1 MKNNSTTNRT
11 PMAIKESLDG
21 VAPGSLENSTADRT
35 KLEQAAE
42 RPALPAAQVVT
53 AIAPAAQRSSGHSQ
67 PDAPV
72 TPRLTLAEVRARL
85 QGKSGKRFWKS
96 LDELADTPAFQE
108 LMQEEFPRQAAAG
121 EWVDSFSRR
130 GFLKVMGA
138 SLALAG
144 LAGCTKQPDEL
155 IFPYVKQPEDLVL
168 GKPMYFAT
176 AHPFPTGAIPA
187 LVKSDAFRPIKV
199 DGNPEHPMSKG
210 RSDAFTQATLLGL
223 YDPDR
228 SQYPRFRGEQAEFAR
243 FQQEFAGAVAATG
256 NGQGVVLLSET
267 ITSPTLA
274 DQWKQVQARY
284 PQMRL
289 VQYEPINQDAA
300 RAASKAAFGDYYDT
314 QYHLQDADV
323 VLALDADFLGG
334 IGFPGFL
341 PLSADWAERR
351 RFHKDKP
358 MNRMY
363 AVETMPTVTG
373 FKADHRLALRPSE
386 IDAFAA
392 ALAAASLPG
401 APSNSGAGLSPEAQR
416 FLSILLA
423 DIHTSGG
430 RFAVLAGPN
439 SSLACH
445 NAALAVNAAQG
456 AVGKTVFYTQTVA
469 PLPTEQAA
477 ELKALV
483 ADMNAGKVQCL
494 VMLSVNPL
502 YNSPAD
508 LNFQDALNRVRN
520 TVHLGMHLDE
530 TGMYCDWHINQAH
543 YLESWTDT
551 RACDGTLSIVQP
563 MIDPLYGGKSAHDI
577 LQTLLDPGRSA
588 YDAVR
593 AYAKTYLNGASA
605 RTSGQTGSAAR
616 PAPAEAPA
624 STQAQAA
631 ATASAAAAQAAAL
644 ASQPGATEQARKD
657 ALAAR
662 VALGLAAQD
671 TPFELAWRKAL
682 HDGWVAGTA
691 FTPASLSA
699 PKIVPVA
706 TGGTSPAPS
715 STAAA
720 CPIVEI
726 SFRPDPSLYDGRYGN
741 NGWLQELP
749 KQVTSMSWDNAAL
762 MNLDMMTRLGIE
774 ENEAIQLTIGG
785 RSIITPVL
793 MSPGHPDNAVTVH
806 LGLGRRAECGRVGA
820 GVGFNA
826 YLLRTADHPLSA
838 SGLTIQRTK
847 GMYDLCVTKVHN
859 IEHRGRFAQRDLE
872 HTELDTQ
879 GTYSLAGHEALE
891 RSIIRYATYQE
902 AISNPDYAHLGTK
915 NSDLT
920 LVNKVGYNPQGEAV
934 PHEESFWPDNWRYD
948 HLEKVGL
955 NTTVLQNKWGM
966 EVDLN
971 SCVGCNACIMS
982 CYAENNIAVVGR
994 EQVKIGRIMQWIR
1007 IDTYFEGDLHAPA
1020 AYFQPMFCQQCES
1033 AGCEQVCPVGA
1044 TVHTP
1049 EGINTMVYNRCV
1061 GTRYCSNNCPYKVRR
1076 FNFLLYSDFDTESLK
1091 FMRNP
1096 DVTVRSRGVMEK
1108 CSYCIQR
1115 IEAVKIEA
1123 DKNNRPIRDGE
1134 ILTACQQ
1141 ACPTDAIV
1149 FGNLNDPTSRVVQRK
1164 ATERDY
1170 QVLADL
1176 NYRPRTTY
1184 TAGVINPNPELA

>member
-1 MKNNSTTNRT
+1 MKNNSAANRT
-11 PMAIKESLDG
+11 SMAAKNPVDG
-21 VAPGSLENSTADRT
+21 AAPGLSQDASVNVAGMPATAQLSGSPVSL
-35 KLEQAAE
+35 QAQ
-42 RPALPAAQVVT
+42 PAAQVVT
-53 AIAPAAQRSSGHSQ
+53 QIIPAGVGGSTAPQSTLSSPAA
-67 PDAPV
+67 PK
-72 TPRLTLAEVRARL
+72 LTLAEVRARL

-96 LDELADTPAFQE
+96 LDELAETPAFQE
-108 LMQEEFPRQAAAG
+108 LMQEEFPRQASAN
-121 EWVDSFSRR
+121 EWVDPLSRR

-176 AHPFPTGAIPA
+176 AHPFPTGAVPV

-199 DGNPEHPMSKG
+199 DGNPEHPISKG

-228 SQYPRFRGEQAEFAR
+228 SQSPRYRGEVAEFSR
-243 FQQEFAGAVAATG
+243 FQQEFAGSVAATG

-274 DQWKQVQARY
+274 DQWKRVQARY

-289 VQYEPINQDAA
+289 VQYEPVNQDAA

-314 QYHLQDADV
+314 QYRLQDADIV
-323 VLALDADFLGG
+323 VALDADFLGG

-341 PLSADWAERR
+341 PLSAAWAERR
-351 RFHKDKP
+351 RFQKDKT

-373 FKADHRLALRPSE
+373 FKADHRLALKPSD

-392 ALAAASLPG
+392 ALAVGVG
-401 APSNSGAGLSPEAQR
+401 ANPSGAGAGLSPEAQR
-416 FLSILLA
+416 FLSVLLA
-423 DIHTSGG
+423 DIRRSGG

-439 SSLACH
+439 SSPACH
-445 NAALAVNAAQG
+445 AAALAVNAAQG
-456 AVGKTVFYTQTVA
+456 AVGKTVVYTQTVA
-469 PLPTEQAA
+469 PLPSEQSAD
-477 ELKALV
+477 LKALV
-483 ADMNAGKVQCL
+483 ADMNAGKVQWL
-494 VMLSVNPL
+494 VMLGVNPL
-502 YNSPAD
+502 YNAPAD
-508 LNFQDALNRVRN
+508 LNFQDALNRVSH

-530 TGMYCDWHINQAH
+530 TGYYCDWHINQAH
-543 YLESWTDT
+543 YLESWTDA
-551 RACDGTLSIVQP
+551 RAYDGTVSIVQP
-563 MIDPLYGGKSAHDI
+563 MIEPLYGGNGGKSSHDI
-577 LQTLLDPGRSA
+577 LQTLLDPGVSA
-588 YDAVR
+588 YEAVR
-593 AYAKTYLNGASA
+593 AYARTYLNVPAGKTA
-605 RTSGQTGSAAR
+605 GQAGE
-616 PAPAEAPA
+616 AEA
-624 STQAQAA
+624 SQARAAAAAA
-631 ATASAAAAQAAAL
+631 ATAAAQPGV
-644 ASQPGATEQARKD
+644 SQQARN
-657 ALAAR
+657 AAQEAK

-671 TPFELAWRKAL
+671 TPFEMAWRKAL
-682 HDGWVAGTA
+682 HDGWVADTA
-691 FTPASLSA
+691 FSPKTLGA
-699 PKIVPVA
+699 PKAVPI
-706 TGGTSPAPS
+706 APKAA
-715 STAAA
+715 STDAA
-720 CPIVEI
+720 IEI

-749 KQVTSMSWDNAAL
+749 KQVTSLSWDNAAL

-774 ENEAIQLTIGG
+774 ENEAIQLSVGG

-793 MSPGHPDNAVTVH
+793 MSPGHPDDAVTVH

-826 YLLRTADHPLSA
+826 YLLRTVDQPLYA
-838 SGLTIQRTK
+838 SGLSVERSK

-859 IEHRGRFAQRDLE
+859 IEHRGRYAQRDLE
-872 HTELDTQ
+872 RTELDTE

-891 RSIIRYATYQE
+891 RSIIRYATYEE
-902 AISNPDYAHLGTK
+902 ALKNPDYAHLGTK
-915 NSDLT
+915 DSDLT
-920 LVNKVGYNPQGEAV
+920 LVDKVGYNPQGEAV
-934 PHEESFWPDNWRYD
+934 PHDESFWPDNWRYD
-948 HLEKVGL
+948 HIEVVGL
-955 NTTVLQNKWGM
+955 NAKVLQNKWAM
-966 EVDLN
+966 AVDLN

-1020 AYFQPMFCQQCES
+1020 AYFQPMYCQQCES

-1044 TVHTP
+1044 TIHTP
-1049 EGINTMVYNRCV
+1049 EGLNMMVYNRCV

-1076 FNFLLYSDFDTESLK
+1076 FNFLLYSDYDTESLK

-1096 DVTVRSRGVMEK
+1096 DVTVRSRGIMEK
-1108 CSYCIQR
+1108 CNYCVQR

-1123 DKNNRPIRDGE
+1123 DKNNRAIRDGE

-1141 ACPTDAIV
+1141 ACPTDALV
-1149 FGNLNDPTSRVVQRK
+1149 FGNLNDPTSKVVQRK

>member
-1 MKNNSTTNRT
+1 MKNNSAANRT
-11 PMAIKESLDG
+11 SMAAKNPVDG
-21 VAPGSLENSTADRT
+21 AAPGLSQDASVNVAGMPATAQLSGSPVSL
-35 KLEQAAE
+35 QAQ
-42 RPALPAAQVVT
+42 PAAQVVT
-53 AIAPAAQRSSGHSQ
+53 QIIPAGVGGSTAPQSTLSSPAA
-67 PDAPV
+67 PK
-72 TPRLTLAEVRARL
+72 LTLAEVRARL

-96 LDELADTPAFQE
+96 LDELAETPAFQE
-108 LMQEEFPRQAAAG
+108 LMQEEFPRQASAN
-121 EWVDSFSRR
+121 EWVDPLSRR

-176 AHPFPTGAIPA
+176 AHPFPTGAVPV

-199 DGNPEHPMSKG
+199 DGNPEHPISKG

-228 SQYPRFRGEQAEFAR
+228 SQSPRYRGEVAEFSR
-243 FQQEFAGAVAATG
+243 FQQEFAGSVAATG

-274 DQWKQVQARY
+274 DQWKRVQARY

-289 VQYEPINQDAA
+289 VQYEPVNQDAA

-314 QYHLQDADV
+314 QYRLQDADIV
-323 VLALDADFLGG
+323 VALDADFLGG

-341 PLSADWAERR
+341 PLSAAWAERR
-351 RFHKDKP
+351 RFQKDKT

-373 FKADHRLALRPSE
+373 FKADHRLALKPSD

-392 ALAAASLPG
+392 ALAVGVG
-401 APSNSGAGLSPEAQR
+401 ANPSGAGAGLSPEAQR
-416 FLSILLA
+416 FLSVLLA
-423 DIHTSGG
+423 DIRRSGG

-439 SSLACH
+439 SSPACH
-445 NAALAVNAAQG
+445 AAALAVNAAQG
-456 AVGKTVFYTQTVA
+456 AVGKTVVYTQTVA
-469 PLPTEQAA
+469 PLPSEQSAD
-477 ELKALV
+477 LKALV
-483 ADMNAGKVQCL
+483 ADMNAGKVQWL
-494 VMLSVNPL
+494 VMLGVNPL
-502 YNSPAD
+502 YNAPAD
-508 LNFQDALNRVRN
+508 LNFQDALNRVSH

-530 TGMYCDWHINQAH
+530 TGYYCDWHINQAH
-543 YLESWTDT
+543 YLESWTDA
-551 RACDGTLSIVQP
+551 RAYDGTVSIVQP
-563 MIDPLYGGKSAHDI
+563 MIEPLYGGKSSHDI
-577 LQTLLDPGRSA
+577 LQTLLDPGVSA
-588 YDAVR
+588 YEAVR
-593 AYAKTYLNGASA
+593 AYARTYLNVPAGKTA
-605 RTSGQTGSAAR
+605 GQGGE
-616 PAPAEAPA
+616 AEA
-624 STQAQAA
+624 SQARAAAAAA
-631 ATASAAAAQAAAL
+631 ATAAAQPGV
-644 ASQPGATEQARKD
+644 SQQARN
-657 ALAAR
+657 AAQEAK

-671 TPFELAWRKAL
+671 TPFEMAWRKAL
-682 HDGWVAGTA
+682 HDGWVADTA
-691 FTPASLSA
+691 FSPKTLGA
-699 PKIVPVA
+699 PKAVPI
-706 TGGTSPAPS
+706 APK
-715 STAAA
+715 AAA
-720 CPIVEI
+720 STDAAIEI

-749 KQVTSMSWDNAAL
+749 KQVTSLSWDNAAL

-774 ENEAIQLTIGG
+774 ENEAIQLSVGG

-793 MSPGHPDNAVTVH
+793 MSPGHPDDAVTVH

-826 YLLRTADHPLSA
+826 YLLRTVDQPLYA
-838 SGLTIQRTK
+838 SGLSVERSK

-859 IEHRGRFAQRDLE
+859 IEHRGRYAQRDLE
-872 HTELDTQ
+872 RTELDTE

-891 RSIIRYATYQE
+891 RSIIRYATYEE
-902 AISNPDYAHLGTK
+902 ALKNPDYAHLGTK
-915 NSDLT
+915 DSDLT
-920 LVNKVGYNPQGEAV
+920 LVDKVGYNPQGEAV
-934 PHEESFWPDNWRYD
+934 PHDESFWPDNWRYD
-948 HLEKVGL
+948 HIEVVGL
-955 NTTVLQNKWGM
+955 NAKVLQNKWAM
-966 EVDLN
+966 AVDLN

-1020 AYFQPMFCQQCES
+1020 AYFQPMYCQQCES

-1044 TVHTP
+1044 TIHTP
-1049 EGINTMVYNRCV
+1049 EGLNMMVYNRCV

-1076 FNFLLYSDFDTESLK
+1076 FNFLLYSDYDTESLK

-1096 DVTVRSRGVMEK
+1096 DVTVRSRGIMEK
-1108 CSYCIQR
+1108 CNYCVQR

-1123 DKNNRPIRDGE
+1123 DKNNRAIRDGE

-1141 ACPTDAIV
+1141 ACPTDALV
-1149 FGNLNDPTSRVVQRK
+1149 FGNLNDPTSKVVQRK